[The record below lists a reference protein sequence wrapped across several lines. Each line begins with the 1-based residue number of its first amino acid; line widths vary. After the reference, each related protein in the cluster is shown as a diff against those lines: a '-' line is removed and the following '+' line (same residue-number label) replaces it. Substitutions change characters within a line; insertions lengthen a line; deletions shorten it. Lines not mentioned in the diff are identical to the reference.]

1 MHWYV
6 GGGWRAYLTVLLEWT
21 LLFWVYRRVECPN
34 PTALVGR
41 GACGILATWPVFQF
55 LLDTEVILYGD
66 RLVLR
71 TLGRLRSPVSVP
83 LSDVREISVGPSHAY
98 TLRVQL
104 RDGRIVTVGPWGAE
118 ARRTQGL
125 LPSE

>member
-1 MHWYV
+1 MRWVTGNSKCALVSGSTCV
-6 GGGWRAYLTVLLEWT
+6 GGAAADA
-21 LLFWVYRRVECPN
+21 
-34 PTALVGR
+34 ALRSGTSFPPAA